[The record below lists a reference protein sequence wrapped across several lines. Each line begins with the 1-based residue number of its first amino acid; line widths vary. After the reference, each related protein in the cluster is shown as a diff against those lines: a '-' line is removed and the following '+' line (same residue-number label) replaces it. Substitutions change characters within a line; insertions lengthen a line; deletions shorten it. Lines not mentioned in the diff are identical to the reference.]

1 MKTKMMLDYR
11 LLLSYTWN
19 DGRKTWLCLCAS
31 ACSLCAETFSACLV
45 TSHGWGGRKQMD
57 ASWERQRG
65 EVCTGEKDREKRH
78 NVGKKE
84 QGQEMHKRNEEKHR
98 EDIE

>member
-1 MKTKMMLDYR
+1 
-11 LLLSYTWN
+11 
-19 DGRKTWLCLCAS
+19 
-31 ACSLCAETFSACLV
+31 
-45 TSHGWGGRKQMD
+45 MD

-65 EVCTGEKDREKRH
+65 EVCTGEKDRDKRH